1 MACAQLFA
9 GLSEKLTGILGQ
21 NSKCPERVTMKDL
34 RATLERILTEAE
46 DCELIG
52 KLATDP
58 KKRDLFKKLAVDLR
72 AMAKISK
79 P

>member
-1 MACAQLFA
+1 
-9 GLSEKLTGILGQ
+9 
-21 NSKCPERVTMKDL
+21 MKDL